1 MFKVKNLFI
10 YCLWILVLTITYY
23 FDITK
28 YSLLY
33 SAVGALIFSLTYNII
48 IKRNLGELLAIVT
61 IEFLLI
67 LINIKKHFFIDKKKL
82 ISMRDIK
89 FNIILFIIY
98 NIFLLA
104 LGTNFYE
111 YYLSLDPRD
120 KSNFLFTF

>member
-33 SAVGALIFSLTYNII
+33 SALGALIFSIFFNIA
-48 IKRNLGELLAIVT
+48 IKRNIGEILAILT
-61 IEFLLI
+61 IEILLV
-67 LINIKKHFFIDKKKL
+67 LINIKKHIFIDKKKL
-82 ISMRDIK
+82 ISMTDIK
-89 FNIILFIIY
+89 FNVILFIIY

-104 LGTNFYE
+104 LGTNFYD
-111 YYLSLDPRD
+111 YYLSLDPKD
-120 KSNFLFTF
+120 KSELIFAF

>member
-10 YCLWILVLTITYY
+10 YCLWIFILTITYY

-33 SAVGALIFSLTYNII
+33 SAVGALIFSSVFNIV
-48 IKRNLGELLAIVT
+48 IKRNIGEILAILT
-61 IEFLLI
+61 AEILLV
-67 LINIKKHFFIDKKKL
+67 LINVKKHFFIDKKKL

-89 FNIILFIIY
+89 FNVILFIIY
-98 NIFLLA
+98 NIFLLV

-111 YYLSLDPRD
+111 YYLSLDGKD
-120 KSNFLFTF
+120 KSELLFTL

>member
-33 SAVGALIFSLTYNII
+33 SALGALIFSIFFNIA
-48 IKRNLGELLAIVT
+48 IKRNIGEILAILT
-61 IEFLLI
+61 IEILLV
-67 LINIKKHFFIDKKKL
+67 LINIKKHIFIDKKKL
-82 ISMRDIK
+82 ISMTDIK
-89 FNIILFIIY
+89 FNVILFIIY

-104 LGTNFYE
+104 LGTNFYD
-111 YYLSLDPRD
+111 YYLSLDPKD
-120 KSNFLFTF
+120 KS

>member
-33 SAVGALIFSLTYNII
+33 SAVGALIFSLGFNIVN
-48 IKRNLGELLAIVT
+48 KRNIGEILAILTVE
-61 IEFLLI
+61 ILLV
-67 LINIKKHFFIDKKKL
+67 LINVKKQIFIDKKKL
-82 ISMRDIK
+82 ISMIDIK
-89 FNIILFIIY
+89 FNVILFIIY

-104 LGTNFYE
+104 LGTNFYD
-111 YYLSLDPRD
+111 YYLTLDVKD
-120 KSNFLFTF
+120 KSKLLFTS